1 MNILDRVIARYVNKR
16 GVGFGGFGAGRINFN
31 TCLTARKLVID
42 PATGLYVYTGDDR
55 RVFGH
60 VVTDD
65 FVDYIVVNLVAEVAA
80 FGDFKFHDSG
90 TGVGAEAA
98 GDSALGTPCGE
109 ARDIGT
115 QVNTG
120 AGVYTSVATN
130 TYAGGFAITEHGLFN
145 IAAGGILMDRTL
157 FGAINVV
164 ATNQIEFTFTI
175 TFTAGG

>member
-98 GDSALGTPCGE
+98 GDSALGTACGE

-130 TYAGGFAITEHGLFN
+130 TYAGDSPSQSMAYSISLLGVSSWTELYSGQLTWWP
-145 IAAGGILMDRTL
+145 LTR
-157 FGAINVV
+157 
-164 ATNQIEFTFTI
+164 
-175 TFTAGG
+175 

>member
-1 MNILDRVIARYVNKR
+1 MNLLERWLAGYINKR
-16 GVGFGGFGAGRINFN
+16 GVKFAGFGGGLVTFS

-42 PATGLYVYTGDDR
+42 PATGLYIYTGDDR
-55 RVFGH
+55 RVYGH

-65 FVDYIVVNLVAEVAA
+65 FVEYIVDNLVAEVAA

-90 TGVGAEAA
+90 EGVGAENAA
-98 GDSALGTPCGE
+98 DAALGNPCGE
-109 ARDIGT
+109 ARDVGT
-115 QVNTG
+115 QVDNVAT
-120 AGVYTSVATN
+120 YTSVATN

-145 IAAGGILMDRTL
+145 IAAGGILMDRTV

-164 ATNQIEFTFTI
+164 ATNQIEFTFAI

>member
-1 MNILDRVIARYVNKR
+1 MSIFDKWLANYINRR
-16 GVGFGGFGAGRINFN
+16 GVKFTGFGGGKVPFT
-31 TCLTARKLVID
+31 TCLTARKKVID

-55 RVFGH
+55 RVYGH

-65 FVDYIVVNLVAEVAA
+65 FVDYIVVNLVVEVAA

-120 AGVYTSVATN
+120 GGVYTSVATN
-130 TYAGGFAITEHGLFN
+130 TYAGGFAITEHGLFS
-145 IAAGGILMDRTL
+145 IAAGGILMDRTV

>member
-1 MNILDRVIARYVNKR
+1 MSIFDKWLANYINKR
-16 GVGFGGFGAGRINFN
+16 GVKFTGFGGGKVVFS

-42 PATGLYVYTGDDR
+42 PATGLYMYTGDDR
-55 RVFGH
+55 RVYGH

-65 FVDYIVVNLVAEVAA
+65 FVGYITANLVAELAA

-90 TGVGAEAA
+90 TGVGAENAA
-98 GDSALGTPCGE
+98 DAALGTPCGE
-109 ARDIGT
+109 ARDVGT
-115 QVNTG
+115 QVDNDPT
-120 AGVYTSVATN
+120 YTSVATN

-145 IAAGGILMDRTL
+145 IAAGGILMDRTV

-164 ATNQIEFTFTI
+164 ATNQIEFTFAI